1 MANIPFNSHIDLG
14 NNEIQN
20 AKFQMLASAPTPT
33 EAKFYYD
40 TTLHKFG
47 YYDGSE
53 WIYGAAYIE
62 GNGIKINGNTIS
74 IDPDVVAQLTDLAN
88 YVPTS
93 RTVNGHALTSNIT
106 LTYTDVGAVPNTRT
120 VNGKSLA
127 NNISLT
133 YTDVNAVPTTRTVN
147 NKALS
152 SDITLTA
159 GDVNALPDSTTINDL
174 TTTAQQNAINSG
186 ATSTLIGK
194 ITTNETAINTIKSKI
209 PSQASASNQLADKAF
224 VNSTVQTNTASFDG
238 SWATYAAIPTTVAG
252 FTSAGFPEPTN
263 NNYLVVVADE
273 TQDGGTWRYKYVDD
287 GTAYNKNKWK
297 SEYEINET
305 PMTAAQL
312 AALNSGITSTLVAQI
327 GTNQNNITTINGQIS
342 TINTTLA
349 TKISKFSATN
359 PTLTTSGGVCTW
371 SIVNSFATNEIQV
384 QIFRVSDGVQVM
396 TEVDTSASTI
406 VVKFNSSANI
416 TAGIYRAVV
425 QG

>member
-1 MANIPFNSHIDLG
+1 MPQVPYNSHIDLN

-20 AKFQMLASAPTPT
+20 VKFQMLASAPTPT

-47 YYDGSE
+47 YYNGTE
-53 WIYGAAYIE
+53 WIYGTVYIE

-93 RTVNGHALTSNIT
+93 RTVNGYALSSNIS
-106 LTYTDVGAVPNTRT
+106 LDYDDVGAVPNTRT

-127 NNISLT
+127 NNITLT

-194 ITTNETAINTIKSKI
+194 ITTNETAINTINSKI
-209 PSQASASNQLADKAF
+209 PSQASVSNQLADKAF

-238 SWATYAAIPTTVAG
+238 SWATYATIPTTVAG

-263 NNYLVVVADE
+263 NNYLVVVEDE

-297 SEYEINET
+297 VEYEINET
-305 PMTAAQL
+305 PMTADQL

-327 GTNQNNITTINGQIS
+327 TTNQNNITTINGQIS
-342 TINTTLA
+342 SINTTLA
-349 TKISKFSATN
+349 TKISKFTATN

-406 VVKFNSSANI
+406 VVKFNSSSNI

>member
-1 MANIPFNSHIDLG
+1 MAQVPFNSHIDLG

-20 AKFQMLASAPTPT
+20 AKFQMLASAPTAT
-33 EAKFYYD
+33 AGKFYYD
-40 TTLHKFG
+40 TTLNKFG
-47 YYDGSE
+47 YYNGSE
-53 WIYGAAYIE
+53 WIYGTVYIG
-62 GNGIKINGNTIS
+62 GNGITIDGNEIS
-74 IDPDVVAQLTDLAN
+74 IDTEVVAQLADLAN

-93 RTVNGHALTSNIT
+93 RTINGYALSSNIY
-106 LTYTDVGAVPNTRT
+106 LDYDDVGAVPNTRT

-194 ITTNETAINTIKSKI
+194 ITTNETAINTIVSKI

-224 VNSTVQTNTASFDG
+224 VNSSIQTNTADFDG
-238 SWATYAAIPTTVAG
+238 SWATYAAIPSTVGG
-252 FTSAGFPEPTN
+252 FTSEGFPEPSN

-297 SEYEINET
+297 VEYEINET

-371 SIVNSFATNEIQV
+371 SIVNSFATNEVQV

>member
-1 MANIPFNSHIDLG
+1 MAQVPFNSHIDLG

-20 AKFQMLASAPTPT
+20 AKFQMLASAPTAT
-33 EAKFYYD
+33 AGKFYYD
-40 TTLHKFG
+40 TTLNKFG
-47 YYDGSE
+47 YYNGSE
-53 WIYGAAYIE
+53 WIYGTVYIG
-62 GNGIKINGNTIS
+62 GNGITIDGNEIS
-74 IDPDVVAQLTDLAN
+74 IDTEVVAQLADLAN

-93 RTVNGHALTSNIT
+93 RTINGYALSSNIS
-106 LTYTDVGAVPNTRT
+106 LDYDDVGAVPNTRT

-133 YTDVNAVPTTRTVN
+133 YTDVNAVPTTRTIN

-174 TTTAQQNAINSG
+174 TTTAQQNALNSG

-194 ITTNETAINTIKSKI
+194 ITTNQTAINTINSKI

-263 NNYLVVVADE
+263 NNYLVVVEDE

-297 SEYEINET
+297 VEYEINET

-312 AALNSGITSTLVAQI
+312 AALNSGITSTLVGQI
-327 GTNQNNITTINGQIS
+327 TTNQGDISTINGQIS

-349 TKISKFSATN
+349 TKISKFTATN

>member
-20 AKFQMLASAPTPT
+20 AKFQMLASAPSAITGR
-33 EAKFYYD
+33 FYYD
-40 TTLHKFG
+40 TTLNKFS
-47 YYDGSE
+47 YYNGSS
-53 WIYGAAYIE
+53 WVYGAAYIE

-74 IDPDVVAQLTDLAN
+74 IDPEVVAQLTDLAN
-88 YVPTS
+88 YVPT
-93 RTVNGHALTSNIT
+93 
-106 LTYTDVGAVPNTRT
+106 TRT
-120 VNGKSLA
+120 VNGK
-127 NNISLT
+127 
-133 YTDVNAVPTTRTVN
+133 
-147 NKALS
+147 ALS
-152 SDITLTA
+152 SNITLTA
-159 GDVNALPDSTTINDL
+159 DDVNALPDSTTINDL

-194 ITTNETAINTIKSKI
+194 ITTNETAINTINSKI

-252 FTSAGFPEPTN
+252 FTSAGYPEPTN

-305 PMTAAQL
+305 PMTADQL

-371 SIVNSFATNEIQV
+371 SIVNSFATNEVQV
-384 QIFRVSDGVQVM
+384 QIFRVSDGIQVM

-406 VVKFNSSANI
+406 VVKFNSSSNI

>member
-1 MANIPFNSHIDLG
+1 MPQVPFNSDIDLY

-20 AKFQMLASAPTPT
+20 VKFQMLASAPTPT

-47 YYDGSE
+47 YYNGTE
-53 WIYGAAYIE
+53 WIYGTVYIE
-62 GNGIKINGNTIS
+62 GAGIKINGNTIS

-93 RTVNGHALTSNIT
+93 RTVNGYALSSNIS
-106 LTYTDVGAVPNTRT
+106 LDYNDVGAVPNTRT

-174 TTTAQQNAINSG
+174 TTTAQQDALNSG

-194 ITTNETAINTIKSKI
+194 ITTNETAINTINSKI

-252 FTSAGFPEPTN
+252 FTSAGYPEPTN
-263 NNYLVVVADE
+263 NNYLVVVEDE
-273 TQDGGTWRYKYVDD
+273 TQGGGTWRYKYVDD
-287 GTAYNKNKWK
+287 GSAYNKNKWK
-297 SEYEINET
+297 VEYKINET
-305 PMTAAQL
+305 PMTADQL
-312 AALNSGITSTLVAQI
+312 EALNSGITSTLVTQI
-327 GTNQNNITTINGQIS
+327 TTNQNNITTINGQIS

-349 TKISKFSATN
+349 TKISKFTATN

-371 SIVNSFATNEIQV
+371 SIVNSFATNEVQV
-384 QIFRVSDGVQVM
+384 QIFRTSDGVQVM

-406 VVKFNSSANI
+406 VVKFNSSSNI

>member
-20 AKFQMLASAPTPT
+20 AKFQILASAPTAV
-33 EAKFYYD
+33 EGKFYYD
-40 TTLHKFG
+40 STLNKFG
-47 YYDGSE
+47 YYDGTS
-53 WIYGAAYIE
+53 WIYGTVYIE
-62 GNGIKINGNTIS
+62 GTGIKINGNTIS

-88 YVPTS
+88 YVPIS
-93 RTVNGHALTSNIT
+93 RTVNGYALSSNIS
-106 LTYTDVGAVPNTRT
+106 LDYDDVGAVPNTRT

-174 TTTAQQNAINSG
+174 TTTAQQNALNSG
-186 ATSTLIGK
+186 ATSALIGK
-194 ITTNETAINTIKSKI
+194 ITTNETAINTINSKI

-263 NNYLVVVADE
+263 NNYLVVVEDE

-297 SEYEINET
+297 VEYEINET

-371 SIVNSFATNEIQV
+371 SIVNSFATNEVQV

>member
-1 MANIPFNSHIDLG
+1 MPQVPFNSDIDLN

-20 AKFQMLASAPTPT
+20 AKFQILASAPTAV
-33 EAKFYYD
+33 EGKFYYD
-40 TTLHKFG
+40 STLNKFG
-47 YYDGSE
+47 YYDGTS
-53 WIYGAAYIE
+53 WIYGTVYIE
-62 GNGIKINGNTIS
+62 GTGIKINGNTIS

-93 RTVNGHALTSNIT
+93 RTINGYALSSNIS
-106 LTYTDVGAVPNTRT
+106 LDYDDVGAVPNTRT

-174 TTTAQQNAINSG
+174 TTSAQQAALNSG
-186 ATSTLIGK
+186 ATQTNITQIG
-194 ITTNETAINTIKSKI
+194 TNATNIATIESKI

-224 VNSTVQTNTASFDG
+224 VNSSIQTNTADFDG
-238 SWATYAAIPTTVAG
+238 SWATYAAIPSTVGG
-252 FTSAGFPEPTN
+252 FTSEGFPEPSN
-263 NNYLVVVADE
+263 NNYLVVEQDE

-297 SEYEINET
+297 VEYEINET

-312 AALNSGITSTLVAQI
+312 AALNSGITSTLVGQI
-327 GTNQNNITTINGQIS
+327 TTNQGDISTINGQIT

-349 TKISKFSATN
+349 TKISKFTATN

>member
-20 AKFQMLASAPTPT
+20 AKFQMLASAPSAT

-53 WIYGAAYIE
+53 WIYGTVYIE
-62 GNGIKINGNTIS
+62 GSGIKINGNVIS

-93 RTVNGHALTSNIT
+93 RTVNGYALTSNIS
-106 LTYTDVGAVPNTRT
+106 LDYSDVGAVPDTRT
-120 VNGKSLA
+120 VNGKELSQ
-127 NNISLT
+127 NISLT
-133 YTDVNAVPTTRTVN
+133 YADVGAVPTTRTVN

-174 TTTAQQNAINSG
+174 TTTAQQNALNSG
-186 ATSTLIGK
+186 ATSTNISQ
-194 ITTNETAINTIKSKI
+194 IATNTTAISTIESKI
-209 PSQASASNQLADKAF
+209 PSQASSTNQLADKNF
-224 VNSTVQTNTASFDG
+224 VNSSIQTNTADFDG
-238 SWATYAAIPTTVAG
+238 SWATYAAIPSTVGG
-252 FTSAGFPEPTN
+252 FTSEGFPEPSN
-263 NNYLVVVADE
+263 NNYLVVEQDE

-297 SEYEINET
+297 SEYEINES

-327 GTNQNNITTINGQIS
+327 GTNQTDIGTINGQI
-342 TINTTLA
+342 TAINTTLA
-349 TKISKFSATN
+349 TKIQKFSATN
-359 PTLTTSGGVCTW
+359 PTLTPTGGVCSW
-371 SIVNSFATNEIQV
+371 SVTNSLATNEV
-384 QIFRVSDGVQVM
+384 QADVYRVSDGVRVM
-396 TEVDTSASTI
+396 TEIDVSASTI
-406 VVKFNSSANI
+406 IVKFNSTGNI
-416 TAGIYRAVV
+416 TAGTYRLVV
-425 QG
+425 EG

>member
-1 MANIPFNSHIDLG
+1 MAQVPFNSHIDLG

-20 AKFQMLASAPTPT
+20 AKFQMLASAPTAT
-33 EAKFYYD
+33 AGKFYYD
-40 TTLHKFG
+40 TTLNKFG
-47 YYDGSE
+47 YYNGSE
-53 WIYGAAYIE
+53 WIYGTVYIG
-62 GNGIKINGNTIS
+62 GNGITIDGNEIS
-74 IDPDVVAQLTDLAN
+74 IDTEVVAQLADLAN

-93 RTVNGHALTSNIT
+93 RTINGYALSSNIS
-106 LTYTDVGAVPNTRT
+106 LDYDDVGAVPNTRT

-174 TTTAQQNAINSG
+174 TTSAQQAALNSG

-194 ITTNETAINTIKSKI
+194 ITTNETAINTINSKI

-238 SWATYAAIPTTVAG
+238 SWATYAAIPSTVAG

-263 NNYLVVVADE
+263 NNYLIVVADE
-273 TQDGGTWRYKYVDD
+273 TQDGGMWRYKYVDD

-305 PMTAAQL
+305 PMTADQL

-327 GTNQNNITTINGQIS
+327 TTNQNNITTINGQIS
-342 TINTTLA
+342 SINTTLE

-371 SIVNSFATNEIQV
+371 SIVNSFATNEVQV

-406 VVKFNSSANI
+406 VVKFNSSSNI

>member
-1 MANIPFNSHIDLG
+1 MPQVPFNSDIDLY

-20 AKFQMLASAPTPT
+20 VKFQMLASAPTPT

-47 YYDGSE
+47 YYNGTE
-53 WIYGAAYIE
+53 WIYGTVYIE
-62 GNGIKINGNTIS
+62 GTGIKINGNTIS

-93 RTVNGHALTSNIT
+93 RTVNGYALSSNIS
-106 LTYTDVGAVPNTRT
+106 LDYNDVGAVPNTRT

-174 TTTAQQNAINSG
+174 TTTAQQNALNSG
-186 ATSTLIGK
+186 ATSTLIDK
-194 ITTNETAINTIKSKI
+194 ITTNETAINTINSKI

-252 FTSAGFPEPTN
+252 FTSAGYPEPTN
-263 NNYLVVVADE
+263 NNYLVVVEDE

-287 GTAYNKNKWK
+287 GSAYNKNKWK
-297 SEYEINET
+297 VEYKINET
-305 PMTAAQL
+305 PMTADQL
-312 AALNSGITSTLVAQI
+312 EALNSGITSTLVSQI
-327 GTNQNNITTINGQIS
+327 TTNQNNITTINGQIS

-349 TKISKFSATN
+349 TKISKFTATN

-371 SIVNSFATNEIQV
+371 SIVNSFATNEVQV
-384 QIFRVSDGVQVM
+384 QIFRTSDGVQVM

-406 VVKFNSSANI
+406 VVKFNSSSNI

>member
-20 AKFQMLASAPTPT
+20 AKFQMLASAPSAT
-33 EAKFYYD
+33 AGKFYYD
-40 TTLHKFG
+40 TTLNKFG
-47 YYDGSE
+47 YYNGSE

-88 YVPTS
+88 YVPT
-93 RTVNGHALTSNIT
+93 
-106 LTYTDVGAVPNTRT
+106 TRT
-120 VNGKSLA
+120 VNGK
-127 NNISLT
+127 
-133 YTDVNAVPTTRTVN
+133 
-147 NKALS
+147 ALS
-152 SDITLTA
+152 SNITLTA
-159 GDVNALPDSTTINDL
+159 DDVNALPDSTTINDL

-194 ITTNETAINTIKSKI
+194 ITTNETAINTINSKI

-238 SWATYAAIPTTVAG
+238 SWATYAAIPSTVAG

-287 GTAYNKNKWK
+287 GTSYNKNKWK

-305 PMTAAQL
+305 PMTADQL

-349 TKISKFSATN
+349 TKISKFTATN

-371 SIVNSFATNEIQV
+371 SIVNSFATNEVQV
-384 QIFRVSDGVQVM
+384 QIFRVSDGIQVM

-406 VVKFNSSANI
+406 VVKFNSSSNI

>member
-20 AKFQMLASAPTPT
+20 AKFQMLASAPSAITGR
-33 EAKFYYD
+33 FYYD
-40 TTLHKFG
+40 TTLNKFG
-47 YYDGSE
+47 YYNGSS
-53 WIYGAAYIE
+53 WVYGAAYIE

-74 IDPDVVAQLTDLAN
+74 IDPEVVAQLTDLAN
-88 YVPTS
+88 YVPT
-93 RTVNGHALTSNIT
+93 
-106 LTYTDVGAVPNTRT
+106 TRT
-120 VNGKSLA
+120 VNGK
-127 NNISLT
+127 
-133 YTDVNAVPTTRTVN
+133 
-147 NKALS
+147 ALS
-152 SDITLTA
+152 SNITLTA
-159 GDVNALPDSTTINDL
+159 DDVNALPDSTTINDL

-194 ITTNETAINTIKSKI
+194 ITTNETAINTINSKI

-252 FTSAGFPEPTN
+252 FTSAGYPEPTN

-305 PMTAAQL
+305 PMTADQL

-371 SIVNSFATNEIQV
+371 SIVNSFATNEVQV
-384 QIFRVSDGVQVM
+384 QIFRVSDGIQVM

-406 VVKFNSSANI
+406 VVKFNSSSNI

>member
-20 AKFQMLASAPTPT
+20 AKFQMLASAPSAT
-33 EAKFYYD
+33 AGKFYYD
-40 TTLHKFG
+40 TTLNKFG
-47 YYDGSE
+47 YYNGTE

-74 IDPDVVAQLTDLAN
+74 IDPDVVEQLTDLAN

-106 LTYTDVGAVPNTRT
+106 LTYTDVGAVPSTRT
-120 VNGKSLA
+120 VNGKALSE
-127 NNISLT
+127 NITLGSA
-133 YTDVNAVPTTRTVN
+133 DVGAVPTTRTVN
-147 NKALS
+147 GKALS
-152 SDITLTA
+152 SNITLTA
-159 GDVNALPDSTTINDL
+159 DDVNALPDSTTINDL

-194 ITTNETAINTIKSKI
+194 ITTNETAINTINSKI

-252 FTSAGFPEPTN
+252 FTSEGYPEPTN

-305 PMTAAQL
+305 PMTADQL

-349 TKISKFSATN
+349 TKISKFTATN

-371 SIVNSFATNEIQV
+371 SIVNSFATNEVQV
-384 QIFRVSDGVQVM
+384 QIFRVSDGIQVM

-406 VVKFNSSANI
+406 VVKFNSSSNI

>member
-1 MANIPFNSHIDLG
+1 MPQVPFNSHIDLN

-53 WIYGAAYIE
+53 WIYGTVYIE
-62 GNGIKINGNTIS
+62 GTGIKINGNVIA

-93 RTVNGHALTSNIT
+93 RKVNGYALSSNIS
-106 LTYTDVGAVPNTRT
+106 LDYNDVGAVPNTRT

-194 ITTNETAINTIKSKI
+194 ITTNETAINTINSKI

-238 SWATYAAIPTTVAG
+238 SWATYAAIPSTVAG
-252 FTSAGFPEPTN
+252 FTSKGYPEPSN
-263 NNYLVVVADE
+263 NNYLVVVEDE

-297 SEYEINET
+297 VEYEINET
-305 PMTAAQL
+305 PMTADQL

-327 GTNQNNITTINGQIS
+327 GTNQNNITAINGKIS
-342 TINTTLA
+342 SINTTLA
-349 TKISKFSATN
+349 TKISKFTATN

-371 SIVNSFATNEIQV
+371 SVVNSFATNEV
-384 QIFRVSDGVQVM
+384 QAHVFRVSDGVQVM
-396 TEVDTSASTI
+396 TEVDASASTI
-406 VVKFNSSANI
+406 VIKFNSTSNI
-416 TAGIYRAVV
+416 TAGKYRVV
-425 QG
+425 VEG

>member
-1 MANIPFNSHIDLG
+1 MAQVPFNSHIDLG

-20 AKFQMLASAPTPT
+20 AKFQMLASAPTAT
-33 EAKFYYD
+33 AGKFYYD
-40 TTLHKFG
+40 TTLNKFG
-47 YYDGSE
+47 YYNGSE
-53 WIYGAAYIE
+53 WIYGTVYIG
-62 GNGIKINGNTIS
+62 GNGITIDGNEIS
-74 IDPDVVAQLTDLAN
+74 IDTEVVAQLADLAN

-93 RTVNGHALTSNIT
+93 RTINGYALSSNIS
-106 LTYTDVGAVPNTRT
+106 LDYDDVGAVPNTRT

-194 ITTNETAINTIKSKI
+194 ITTNETAINTINSKI

-263 NNYLVVVADE
+263 NNYLVVVEDE

-287 GTAYNKNKWK
+287 GAAYNKNKWK
-297 SEYEINET
+297 VEYEINET
-305 PMTAAQL
+305 PMTADQL
-312 AALNSGITSTLVAQI
+312 AALNSGITSTSVAQI

-349 TKISKFSATN
+349 TKISKFTATN

-371 SIVNSFATNEIQV
+371 SIVNSFATNEVQV

>member
-20 AKFQMLASAPTPT
+20 AKFQMLASAPSAT
-33 EAKFYYD
+33 AGKFYYD
-40 TTLHKFG
+40 TTLNKFG
-47 YYDGSE
+47 YYNGTE
-53 WIYGAAYIE
+53 WIYGAVYIE
-62 GNGIKINGNTIS
+62 GTGIKINGNTIS

-93 RTVNGHALTSNIT
+93 RTVNGYPLTSNIT
-106 LTYTDVGAVPNTRT
+106 LGYADVGAVPTTRT
-120 VNGKSLA
+120 VNGKSLSD
-127 NNISLT
+127 NISLT
-133 YTDVNAVPTTRTVN
+133 YSDVNAVPTTRTVN

-174 TTTAQQNAINSG
+174 TTSAQQAALNSG
-186 ATSTLIGK
+186 ATSTNIAQ
-194 ITTNETAINTIKSKI
+194 ITTNATNISTIQGVI
-209 PSQASASNQLADKAF
+209 PSQATTTNQLADKAF

-252 FTSAGFPEPTN
+252 FTNAGFPEPTN

-287 GTAYNKNKWK
+287 GSAYNKNKWHA
-297 SEYEINET
+297 EYEINET
-305 PMTAAQL
+305 PMTADQL
-312 AALNSGITSTLVAQI
+312 AAINSGITSTLVGQI
-327 GTNQNNITTINGQIS
+327 TTNQGDISTINGQITS
-342 TINTTLA
+342 INTALA
-349 TKISKFSATN
+349 TKISKFTSTN

-371 SIVNSFATNEIQV
+371 SIVNNFATNEVQV

-406 VVKFNSSANI
+406 VVKFNSASNI
-416 TAGIYRAVV
+416 TAGIYRSVV

>member
-1 MANIPFNSHIDLG
+1 MPQVPFNSDIDLY

-20 AKFQMLASAPTPT
+20 VKFQMLASAPTPT

-47 YYDGSE
+47 YYNGTE
-53 WIYGAAYIE
+53 WIYGTVYIE
-62 GNGIKINGNTIS
+62 GAGIKINGNTIS

-93 RTVNGHALTSNIT
+93 RTVNGYALSSNIS
-106 LTYTDVGAVPNTRT
+106 LDYNDVGAVPNTRT

-174 TTTAQQNAINSG
+174 TTTAQQDALNSG
-186 ATSTLIGK
+186 ATSALIGK
-194 ITTNETAINTIKSKI
+194 ITTNETAINTINSKI

-252 FTSAGFPEPTN
+252 FTSAGYPEPTN
-263 NNYLVVVADE
+263 NNYLVVVEDE
-273 TQDGGTWRYKYVDD
+273 TQGGGTWRYKYVDD
-287 GTAYNKNKWK
+287 GSAYNKNKWK
-297 SEYEINET
+297 VEYKINET
-305 PMTAAQL
+305 PMTADQL
-312 AALNSGITSTLVAQI
+312 EALNSGITSTLVTQI
-327 GTNQNNITTINGQIS
+327 TTNQNNITTINGQIS

-349 TKISKFSATN
+349 TKISKFTATN

-371 SIVNSFATNEIQV
+371 SIVNSFATNEVQV
-384 QIFRVSDGVQVM
+384 QIFRTSDGVQVM

-406 VVKFNSSANI
+406 VVKFNSSSNI

>member
-1 MANIPFNSHIDLG
+1 MPQVPFNSDIDLY

-20 AKFQMLASAPTPT
+20 VKFQMLASAPTPT

-47 YYDGSE
+47 YYNGTE
-53 WIYGAAYIE
+53 WIYGTVYIE
-62 GNGIKINGNTIS
+62 GTGIKINGNTIS

-93 RTVNGHALTSNIT
+93 RTVNGYTLSSNIS
-106 LTYTDVGAVPNTRT
+106 LDYNDVGAVPNTRT

-174 TTTAQQNAINSG
+174 TTTAQQNALNSG

-194 ITTNETAINTIKSKI
+194 ITTNETAINTINSKI

-238 SWATYAAIPTTVAG
+238 SWATYAAIPTTAAG
-252 FTSAGFPEPTN
+252 FTSAGYPEPTN
-263 NNYLVVVADE
+263 NNYLVVVEDE
-273 TQDGGTWRYKYVDD
+273 TQDG
-287 GTAYNKNKWK
+287 
-297 SEYEINET
+297 
-305 PMTAAQL
+305 
-312 AALNSGITSTLVAQI
+312 
-327 GTNQNNITTINGQIS
+327 
-342 TINTTLA
+342 
-349 TKISKFSATN
+349 
-359 PTLTTSGGVCTW
+359 
-371 SIVNSFATNEIQV
+371 
-384 QIFRVSDGVQVM
+384 
-396 TEVDTSASTI
+396 
-406 VVKFNSSANI
+406 
-416 TAGIYRAVV
+416 
-425 QG
+425 

>member
-1 MANIPFNSHIDLG
+1 MPQVPFNSDIDLY

-20 AKFQMLASAPTPT
+20 VKFQMLASAPTPT

-40 TTLHKFG
+40 TTLHKFC
-47 YYDGSE
+47 YYNGTE
-53 WIYGAAYIE
+53 WIYGTVYIE
-62 GNGIKINGNTIS
+62 GTGIKINGNTIS

-93 RTVNGHALTSNIT
+93 RTVNGYALSSNIS
-106 LTYTDVGAVPNTRT
+106 LDYNDVGAVPNTRT

-174 TTTAQQNAINSG
+174 TTTAQQNALNSG

-194 ITTNETAINTIKSKI
+194 ITTNETAINTINSKI

-252 FTSAGFPEPTN
+252 FTSAGYPEPTN
-263 NNYLVVVADE
+263 NNYLVVVGDE

-287 GTAYNKNKWK
+287 GSAYNKNKWK
-297 SEYEINET
+297 VEYKINET
-305 PMTAAQL
+305 PMTADQL
-312 AALNSGITSTLVAQI
+312 EALNSGITSTLVTQI
-327 GTNQNNITTINGQIS
+327 TTNQNNITTINGQIS

-349 TKISKFSATN
+349 TKISKFTATN

-371 SIVNSFATNEIQV
+371 SIVNSFATNEVQV

-396 TEVDTSASTI
+396 TEVDASASTI
-406 VVKFNSSANI
+406 VVKFNSSSNI

>member
-1 MANIPFNSHIDLG
+1 MPQVPFNSDIDLY

-20 AKFQMLASAPTPT
+20 VKFQMLASAPTPT

-47 YYDGSE
+47 YYNGTE
-53 WIYGAAYIE
+53 WIYGTVYIE
-62 GNGIKINGNTIS
+62 GTGIKINGNTIS

-93 RTVNGHALTSNIT
+93 RTVNGYALSSNIS
-106 LTYTDVGAVPNTRT
+106 LDYNDVGAVPNTRT

-174 TTTAQQNAINSG
+174 TTTAQQNALNSG

-194 ITTNETAINTIKSKI
+194 ITTNETAINTINSKI

-252 FTSAGFPEPTN
+252 FTSAGYPEPTN
-263 NNYLVVVADE
+263 NNYLVVVEDE

-287 GTAYNKNKWK
+287 GSAYNKNKWK
-297 SEYEINET
+297 VEYEINET
-305 PMTAAQL
+305 PMTADQL
-312 AALNSGITSTLVAQI
+312 EALNSGITSTLVSQI
-327 GTNQNNITTINGQIS
+327 TTNQNNITTINGQIS

-349 TKISKFSATN
+349 TKISKFTATN

-371 SIVNSFATNEIQV
+371 SIVNSFATNEVQV
-384 QIFRVSDGVQVM
+384 QIFRASDGVQVM

-406 VVKFNSSANI
+406 VVKFNSSSNI

>member
-20 AKFQMLASAPTPT
+20 AKFQMLASAPSAITGR
-33 EAKFYYD
+33 FYYD
-40 TTLHKFG
+40 TTLNKFG
-47 YYDGSE
+47 YYNGSE

-88 YVPTS
+88 YVPT
-93 RTVNGHALTSNIT
+93 
-106 LTYTDVGAVPNTRT
+106 TRT
-120 VNGKSLA
+120 VNGK
-127 NNISLT
+127 
-133 YTDVNAVPTTRTVN
+133 
-147 NKALS
+147 ALS
-152 SDITLTA
+152 SNITLTA
-159 GDVNALPDSTTINDL
+159 DDVNALPDSTTINDL

-194 ITTNETAINTIKSKI
+194 ITTNETAINTINSKI

-238 SWATYAAIPTTVAG
+238 SWATYAAIPSTVAG
-252 FTSAGFPEPTN
+252 FTSEGYPEPTN

-287 GTAYNKNKWK
+287 GKAYNKNKWK

-305 PMTAAQL
+305 PMTADQL

-371 SIVNSFATNEIQV
+371 SIVNSFATNEVQV

-406 VVKFNSSANI
+406 VVKFNSSSNI